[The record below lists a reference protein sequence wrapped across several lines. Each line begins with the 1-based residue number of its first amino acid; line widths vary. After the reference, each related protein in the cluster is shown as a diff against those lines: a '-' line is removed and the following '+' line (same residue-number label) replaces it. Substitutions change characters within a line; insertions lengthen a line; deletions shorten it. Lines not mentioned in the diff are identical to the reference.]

1 MVKIF
6 HPETV
11 RQCQAEL
18 ARCAAEIQ
26 QEGGLSYVQA
36 AHLAGSRAIRR
47 FVRMK
52 RVVYAEMLKYRVAR
66 EQDDLS
72 EIDAS
77 LYLSWIRAGVRI
89 IRRLDLK
96 IRIIHQITGR
106 AV

>member
-6 HPETV
+6 HTATV
-11 RQCQAEL
+11 CECRAEL

-26 QEGGLSYVQA
+26 QEGGVSFA
-36 AHLAGSRAIRR
+36 DASRLAPSQVIQRCERLKR
-47 FVRMK
+47 FVG
-52 RVVYAEMLKYRVAR
+52 AEMLKYRVAR

-72 EIDAS
+72 EVDAR

-96 IRIIHQITGR
+96 IRVIHQISGR
-106 AV
+106 AI